1 MQRLL
6 IDTAH
11 LDAPNGGG
19 RRRSTQLCELARRGG
34 FEPGVVSLAA
44 SAARRGRVTAALAFA
59 ARKGMPLQPTLK
71 AARNFGGAIQCYTEA
86 LLQHSGCKVIL
97 RERTSGVGQAL
108 SWLAREFGFR
118 SFALPENIESL
129 VPDQHDDVAFPS
141 AGLGALRNELRQ
153 FRLDHAVSCIS
164 REEQWL
170 LNVSGIDAGFLPYF
184 PIPAWEQEL
193 LQLRRHRSPV
203 ANRFLLLGSA
213 GNPPVRNG
221 MLEIIRLAAPIT
233 AGGRAEIHVAGN
245 ETEQF
250 AVHDLGPGVV
260 LHGTL
265 PTAALNELMRTC
277 RAALVYQRQGC
288 GALTKVPE
296 FLIAGIPVIGNANAL
311 RSAHHLDGAYEFG
324 GVDELESLMTADL
337 PAPGPPARPAADEA
351 RFLQTLHR
359 LAFE

>member
-1 MQRLL
+1 MQRIL
-6 IDTAH
+6 IDTIH

-19 RRRSTQLCELARRGG
+19 RRRSTQLCELARRAGC
-34 FEPGVVSLAA
+34 EPSVVSLAA
-44 SAARRGRVTAALAFA
+44 SGARRGRVTAALAFA

-86 LLQHSGCKVIL
+86 LLKHQGCKVIL

-108 SWLAREFGFR
+108 SWLAREFGYR

-129 VPDQHDDVAFPS
+129 VPDQYDDIAFPA

-170 LNVSGIDAGFLPYF
+170 LNVSGIDAGFLPYY
-184 PIPAWEQEL
+184 PIPPWEEEL
-193 LQLRRHRSPV
+193 LELRRTRRPSR
-203 ANRFLLLGSA
+203 NRFLLLGSA
-213 GNPPVRNG
+213 GNPPVRQG
-221 MLEIIRLAAPIT
+221 MLELLRLASPI
-233 AGGRAEIHVAGN
+233 AGRCGAEIHVAGN

-250 AVHDLGPGVV
+250 AAHDLGPGVI
-260 LHGTL
+260 LHGTV
-265 PTAALNELMRTC
+265 TSAALSDLMRNC
-277 RAALVYQRQGC
+277 CAALVYQRQGC

-311 RSAHHLDGAYEFG
+311 RSAHHLDGVYEFSR
-324 GVDELESLMTADL
+324 VEELESLVQADL
-337 PAPGPPARPAADEA
+337 PAPATPPRPAAEEA
-351 RFLQTLHR
+351 RFIHTLR
-359 LAFE
+359 SLASQ